1 MAAQDVSATSSSGSP
16 APVLAAAGQLNPY
29 SCLACRR
36 QKKKCDRVYPCINCQ
51 RKKLECVFTARKP
64 STRERDGPG
73 AVNRVARLE
82 AMVKCLR
89 NQVDA
94 ASSSAATGDES
105 TGSDTEMQSSR
116 LQASPSQN
124 SSQEPAGELDQEF
137 GRLAI
142 AEGRSRYIAGHS
154 WANIDDKV
162 CSFIMSR
169 ALKTKSSNK
178 PIFQLDDLESLLYKQ
193 PTETAGGSSSLL
205 FPSAHADL
213 AELHPPGILIPV
225 YWRVYKDNY
234 DRLVKILHVPTTEP
248 LILSAAASLENL
260 APSTET
266 LLFAIY
272 FCAVITLS
280 PDDCLETFGYSKDE
294 LIARYKFAV
303 QQSFT
308 KVNLLETDEF
318 IVLQAFTIYLTALRL
333 CCNLTLLWT
342 LTSLLVR
349 LGQNAGLHR
358 DGALFHLPPF
368 ESEMRRRLWWNIR
381 VIDARASEDSGYDSV
396 VRPETANTKMP
407 LNVDDVDLTPDM
419 TTLPVERTGC
429 TDMVFSIV
437 RFEATL
443 AFERLQNIPMGSNGL
458 CGKIH
463 VAEALASKAQSIV
476 EYQDRLQQLVFAEAD
491 PGNPF
496 YWYTAIVSR
505 IILSKLWLIAYHPYI
520 RLDVCG
526 GISLATRDELFS
538 KAITIVQSQLLLYN
552 GKPTRTWSWL
562 CVTHV
567 QWYAIAYILTE
578 LCKRTHGDRVE
589 TAWKA
594 VDSILQYGSKA
605 AGAAGQGE
613 ADSLLSF
620 NSQLTGLQE
629 EEYQPLNKLL
639 AAARSAKANA
649 LSSDETFLQQQASSR
664 ERNKAQIHDAVDA
677 LGKSSNGFFVNNSTV
692 GADSATQPQESCL
705 EPAHEYILDDQLGS
719 HIDAETSTWIHW

>member
-1 MAAQDVSATSSSGSP
+1 MP
-16 APVLAAAGQLNPY
+16 P
-29 SCLACRR
+29 
-36 QKKKCDRVYPCINCQ
+36 KKV
-51 RKKLECVFTARKP
+51 
-64 STRERDGPG
+64 
-73 AVNRVARLE
+73 
-82 AMVKCLR
+82 
-89 NQVDA
+89 
-94 ASSSAATGDES
+94 
-105 TGSDTEMQSSR
+105 
-116 LQASPSQN
+116 
-124 SSQEPAGELDQEF
+124 
-137 GRLAI
+137 
-142 AEGRSRYIAGHS
+142 
-154 WANIDDKV
+154 
-162 CSFIMSR
+162 
-169 ALKTKSSNK
+169 SSNE

-193 PTETAGGSSSLL
+193 PSEPSSGSSSLL
-205 FPSAHADL
+205 FPLAQVDL

-225 YWRVYKDNY
+225 YWRVYKENY

-272 FCAVITLS
+272 FCAVVTLS
-280 PDDCLETFGYSKDE
+280 PDDCVETFGYSKDE
-294 LIARYKFAV
+294 LIARYKYAV

-308 KVNLLETDEF
+308 KVGLLETDEF

-358 DGALFHLPPF
+358 DGALFHLSPF

-419 TTLPVERTGC
+419 KTLPAARTGC

-443 AFERLQNIPMGSNGL
+443 AFERLQIIPMGSNGP

-463 VAEALASKAQSIV
+463 VAKALATKAQSIM

-491 PGNPF
+491 PSNPF

-538 KAITIVQSQLLLYN
+538 KAITIVQSQLLLYI
-552 GKPTRTWSWL
+552 GKPTHKWSWL

-589 TAWKA
+589 AAWKA

-605 AGAAGQGE
+605 AGAAGQGA
-613 ADSLLSF
+613 ADSQLSF
-620 NSQLTGLQE
+620 NSQLIGLQE

-639 AAARSAKANA
+639 AAARSARANA
-649 LSSDETFLQQQASSR
+649 LSSDDTFLQREASSR
-664 ERNKAQIHDAVDA
+664 GRNTAHVHDAADA
-677 LGKSSNGFFVNNSTV
+677 LDTSSNGFFVNNSTV
-692 GADSATQPQESCL
+692 AADSAAQPLESCL
-705 EPAHEYILDDQLGS
+705 EPAHEFILDDRLGS
-719 HIDAETSTWIHW
+719 HIDAETSTWNHW